1 MAFPRI
7 HHPLAFTFGVLGN
20 IISLFVLMA
29 PIPTFYRI
37 WKKKSTEGFHSL
49 PYLVTLFNSTLWLY
63 YALIKGNAILLITIN
78 SIGCLLETVYIV
90 LYLAYAPRHVRKSTV
105 KYFVLMNLGAFSF
118 FILVARYATHDR
130 QTRAMVLGWI
140 CVAVSVCVFAAPMS
154 ILRQVIRTKSVEFMP
169 FSLSLTLTLGAVM
182 WFFYGLFSHDKC
194 IYLPNI
200 IGFFLGVVQMLLY
213 ALYRRAEA
221 VIILEKVPP
230 KSLVDT
236 KVVDIPGEDEAAAG
250 KEEVKADKP
259 GAEDE
264 DDDTTGPNGDSAV

>member
-1 MAFPRI
+1 M
-7 HHPLAFTFGVLGN
+7 N
-20 IISLFVLMA
+20 S
-29 PIPTFYRI
+29 PTFYRI

-154 ILRQVIRTKSVEFMP
+154 ILVRKILKSMALPLDRGARRVRHFFAETSHSHQKRRVHALLTVADTDVGSCDVVFLRSIQPRQVHLR
-169 FSLSLTLTLGAVM
+169 
-182 WFFYGLFSHDKC
+182 
-194 IYLPNI
+194 
-200 IGFFLGVVQMLLY
+200 FFLGVVQMLLY